1 VTGEGDEREV
11 PDELA
16 ALDAELRRA
25 QRRAEHRIDPGPSAL
40 VVSVAMLVLVVS
52 VAMLVLVGSLML
64 PWTGSVQGWEV
75 LAGLAPLGLLPPL
88 FAGTSLAFGLVCSAL
103 ALAMRWFGLAWLAAV
118 GCGISVVTGVWAIWS
133 RQVGV
138 PAGGTGAGIG
148 LVLAVLAV
156 LVLSGT
162 WVRIATRR

>member
-1 VTGEGDEREV
+1 VTDDGDERKV

-25 QRRAEHRIDPGPSAL
+25 ERRAEHRVDPGPSAV
-40 VVSVAMLVLVVS
+40 VVSVAMLVLI
-52 VAMLVLVGSLML
+52 GSLML
-64 PWTGSVQGWEV
+64 PWTGSVPGWEV

-88 FAGTSLAFGLVCSAL
+88 FAGTSLVFGLVCSAL
-103 ALAMRWFGLAWLAAV
+103 ALAVRWFGLAWLAAV
-118 GCGISVVTGVWAIWS
+118 GCGISVVTGLWAIWS
-133 RQVGV
+133 RQVAV
-138 PAGGTGAGIG
+138 PSGASGAGLG

-156 LVLSGT
+156 LVLAAT

>member
-1 VTGEGDEREV
+1 VTDDGDERKV

-25 QRRAEHRIDPGPSAL
+25 ERRAEHRIDPGPSAL
-40 VVSVAMLVLVVS
+40 VVSVAMLVLI
-52 VAMLVLVGSLML
+52 GSLML

-88 FAGTSLAFGLVCSAL
+88 FAGTSLVFGLVCSAL
-103 ALAMRWFGLAWLAAV
+103 ALAVRWFGLAWLTAV

-133 RQVGV
+133 RQIGV
-138 PAGGTGAGIG
+138 PDGGTGPGFG

-156 LVLSGT
+156 LVLAAT

>member
-1 VTGEGDEREV
+1 VTDEGDERKV

-25 QRRAEHRIDPGPSAL
+25 QRRAEHRIDPGPAAL
-40 VVSVAMLVLVVS
+40 VVAVAMLALIG
-52 VAMLVLVGSLML
+52 ALLL

-88 FAGTSLAFGLVCSAL
+88 FAGTSLFFGLVCSAL
-103 ALAMRWFGLAWLAAV
+103 ALATRWFGLAWLAAV
-118 GCGISVVTGVWAIWS
+118 GCGFSVVTGIWAIWS
-133 RQVGV
+133 RQVAV
-138 PAGGTGAGIG
+138 PAGATGPGAG

-156 LVLSGT
+156 LVLAAT

>member
-1 VTGEGDEREV
+1 MTDDRKV

-25 QRRAEHRIDPGPSAL
+25 ERRAERRIDPGPTGMA
-40 VVSVAMLVLVVS
+40 VSVAMLALI
-52 VAMLVLVGSLML
+52 GSLML

-88 FAGTSLAFGLVCSAL
+88 FAGTSLGFGLVGSGL
-103 ALAMRWFGLAWLAAV
+103 ALATRWWGLAWLSAV
-118 GCGISVVTGVWAIWS
+118 GCGFSVVTGIWAIWS

-138 PAGGTGAGIG
+138 PAGATGPGVG

-156 LVLSGT
+156 LVLAVS